1 MSLPD
6 KTGLTASQGLDP
18 NEWSEETFS
27 DADTPRVSLTSSGWD
42 AARTIVKTLDAGS
55 PVLGSFGVTE
65 QDRTNL
71 IAHLGRKTL
80 QGSPTREFKKAW
92 RKDKDGNTV
101 PKLYRVETDAMRRC
115 QYVVL
120 AHKQRS
126 AVIIIDID
134 QYGHRGGDVEHIHQE
149 VYNKLALLALGN
161 LGPAWIGV
169 NPTNGKCQLIWLID
183 PVYADYRADSS
194 NIRLMKLV
202 TTMLGDYLGGDAAF
216 AHRLSRSPFYTG
228 DDPTAYRWHVQH
240 HRIDQLSHLRDEVR
254 TMTGHHAPQQS
265 QKPEQAF
272 SSGRE
277 LIEAVVAR
285 REQATQ
291 AREILASLDGD
302 LPNAEALDGDRIDGV
317 KVLWITE
324 TRAARDETAF
334 RHALATAHQL
344 REAGK
349 KMTDAAIIDAYERAY
364 TIAQAVGADHR
375 EPEMPPMRDRL
386 TMARRVR
393 GYVLGHKKN
402 TGSSSFAGSA
412 GHATARER
420 KALATMG
427 RRGGQKA
434 AQRWNDRDSDYVK
447 AETAKLKQANAK
459 RAMSGRVTAR
469 QIANYFDDTMLQ
481 TGSYPSI
488 SEAMQEF
495 SVSRPTVNR
504 ALKKA
509 GISLPRGRRTASK

>member
-1 MSLPD
+1 
-6 KTGLTASQGLDP
+6 
-18 NEWSEETFS
+18 
-27 DADTPRVSLTSSGWD
+27 
-42 AARTIVKTLDAGS
+42 
-55 PVLGSFGVTE
+55 
-65 QDRTNL
+65 
-71 IAHLGRKTL
+71 
-80 QGSPTREFKKAW
+80 
-92 RKDKDGNTV
+92 
-101 PKLYRVETDAMRRC
+101 
-115 QYVVL
+115 
-120 AHKQRS
+120 
-126 AVIIIDID
+126 
-134 QYGHRGGDVEHIHQE
+134 
-149 VYNKLALLALGN
+149 
-161 LGPAWIGV
+161 
-169 NPTNGKCQLIWLID
+169 
-183 PVYADYRADSS
+183 
-194 NIRLMKLV
+194 
-202 TTMLGDYLGGDAAF
+202 
-216 AHRLSRSPFYTG
+216 
-228 DDPTAYRWHVQH
+228 
-240 HRIDQLSHLRDEVR
+240 
-254 TMTGHHAPQQS
+254 MTGHHAPQQP
-265 QKPEQAF
+265 QKTEQAF
-272 SSGRE
+272 ASGRE

-393 GYVLGHKKN
+393 GYVLDHKKN

-420 KALATMG
+420 KALATMD

-504 ALKKA
+504 ALKRLGYRYLEDVGQPQNKCVR
-509 GISLPRGRRTASK
+509 P